1 MGQEKIPNKVM
12 LVITSFSKDEEV
24 LNFFEKVI
32 TISMTTIVFE
42 YMVLIYSHKMDYI
55 NCFEKNSGVCVCVC
69 VFCDT

>member
-1 MGQEKIPNKVM
+1 MGYSPWGRKESDKRLRRENIK
-12 LVITSFSKDEEV
+12 V